1 MARANGG
8 NCSIRAATRRR
19 HAVAVRLVVQNPPLA
34 AGRGPALAASRADR
48 RWWAVDSPDS
58 SGECSANLG
67 DEPSRM
73 VEVVPAD
80 TDDVPSLRFEVTLP
94 LALAGE

>member
-1 MARANGG
+1 MWPGG
-8 NCSIRAATRRR
+8 PS
-19 HAVAVRLVVQNPPLA
+19 
-34 AGRGPALAASRADR
+34 LAASRADR

-58 SGECSANLG
+58 GSERSANLS
-67 DEPSRM
+67 DEPSWM